1 MSELLDTT
9 WIGDY
14 ESADI
19 TNATGWTII
28 RHPEFGACLI
38 NLSLDDEGVENILP
52 LLDLLQ
58 NPIFPV
64 AILNKKGKLDLKYF
78 PSLVIG
84 REYEAATIE
93 EMISLIN
100 PETGLPPDRQSICIT
115 GNRQEAVSYI
125 LAGSDP
131 TNSQSWIEL
140 RSRNILWT
148 DIKENPIRFPLSQND
163 WNTIFIHEHKGK
175 YAELDINGKLSSSVI
190 TKFTLGSRHKAISQ
204 GEMLSLSASP
214 GDICTRL
221 DFTPRKSFILYGDP
235 GILDSWIYLEPP
247 ETGVESVNG
256 QTGITFI
263 TPEDIGASPVD
274 HVHEPPVIIKE
285 VNGNHVKF
293 RFEEASG
300 DFSLYVNNALVAAL
314 QFGTIQTLAGEFCK
328 IVREGN
334 LLYWVNP
341 ETNEKLPF
349 A

>member
-1 MSELLDTT
+1 
-9 WIGDY
+9 
-14 ESADI
+14 
-19 TNATGWTII
+19 
-28 RHPEFGACLI
+28 
-38 NLSLDDEGVENILP
+38 
-52 LLDLLQ
+52 
-58 NPIFPV
+58 
-64 AILNKKGKLDLKYF
+64 
-78 PSLVIG
+78 
-84 REYEAATIE
+84 
-93 EMISLIN
+93 
-100 PETGLPPDRQSICIT
+100 
-115 GNRQEAVSYI
+115 
-125 LAGSDP
+125 
-131 TNSQSWIEL
+131 
-140 RSRNILWT
+140 
-148 DIKENPIRFPLSQND
+148 
-163 WNTIFIHEHKGK
+163 
-175 YAELDINGKLSSSVI
+175 
-190 TKFTLGSRHKAISQ
+190 
-204 GEMLSLSASP
+204 MLSLSASP